1 MSDYERHRGTI
12 ERVYFD
18 GSIEEFAESLNLGKL
33 DKFYDDYFMDKYNQ
47 EEIEEI
53 IEEPIDIKKP
63 VQVVFKP
70 SN

>member
-1 MSDYERHRGTI
+1 MKKLKVNNYGC
-12 ERVYFD
+12 V
-18 GSIEEFAESLNLGKL
+18 LL

-63 VQVVFKP
+63 IQVVFKP